1 MRISTETA
9 SICRHVSHE
18 KAIELCARAGFD
30 CFDITMT
37 GMVGYDWANKVAA
50 PSDSVW
56 AKPDCVQYARL
67 LKKVGEDNGIT
78 CNQTHAAYP
87 VSCPEIRDSLK
98 CAIECTAEAGG
109 KICVIHP
116 DNDKNGYENA
126 EMYIELLPFAKEHG
140 VKLATENMWNWNYEL
155 DQAAPAACSDPKS
168 FLEHIIA
175 VNDPYLIA
183 CLDIGHAEM
192 QGLNTN
198 AVDMIHALGDSL
210 QALHIHDIDK
220 HDDNHQIP
228 FSLNVEFEPIVK
240 ALKAIG
246 YKGDFT
252 LEACT
257 YLNAFNADNVFEGV
271 KDLAKAA
278 RKLADWFDDPN
289 F

>member
-9 SICRHVSHE
+9 SICKHVSHE
-18 KAIELCARAGFD
+18 KAIELCAKAGFD
-30 CFDITMT
+30 CFDITMCD
-37 GMVGYDWANKVAA
+37 MVGYDWVNKVAM

-56 AKPDCVQYARL
+56 AKPDCVQYARH
-67 LKKVGEDNGIT
+67 LKKVGEDNGIL
-78 CNQTHAAYP
+78 CNQTHAAFP

-98 CAIECTAEAGG
+98 RAIECTAEAGG

-126 EMYIELLPFAKEHG
+126 EMYVELLPFAKAHG
-140 VKLATENMWNWNYEL
+140 VKIATENMWNWNYDL

-168 FLEHIIA
+168 FLEHIHA
-175 VNDPYLIA
+175 VNDPYLVA
-183 CLDIGHAEM
+183 CLDLGHAEM
-192 QGLNTN
+192 QGLGTN
-198 AVDMIHALGDSL
+198 AVEMVHALGDHL
-210 QALHIHDIDK
+210 QALHIHDVDK

-228 FSLNVEFEPIVK
+228 FSLNIEYAPIVK
-240 ALKAIG
+240 ALKEIG

-252 LEACT
+252 LEACS
-257 YLNAFNADNVFEGV
+257 YLNAFNADNLFEGV

-278 RKLADWFDDPN
+278 RRLADWFDDPN

>member
-1 MRISTETA
+1 MKTSTEIG
-9 SICRHVSHE
+9 SICKHVSHE
-18 KAIELCARAGFD
+18 KAIELCAKAGFD
-30 CFDITMT
+30 CFDLSMT

-56 AKPDCVQYARL
+56 AKPDCVQYARH
-67 LKKVGEDNGIT
+67 LKKVGEDNGIS
-78 CNQTHAAYP
+78 CNQSHAAFP

-98 CAIECTAEAGG
+98 RAIECTAEAGG

-126 EMYIELLPFAKEHG
+126 EMYIELLPFAKDLG
-140 VKLATENMWNWNYEL
+140 VKIATENMWNWNYEL
-155 DQAAPAACSDPKS
+155 DQAAPAACSDPQS
-168 FLEHIIA
+168 FLEHIKA

-198 AVDMIHALGDSL
+198 AVEMIHALGSSL

-228 FSLNVEFEPIVK
+228 FSLNVEFEPVVR
-240 ALKAIG
+240 ALKEIG
-246 YKGDFT
+246 YKGEFT
-252 LEACT
+252 LEAVC
-257 YLNAFNADNVFEGV
+257 YLEAFHADNVFEGV
-271 KDLAKAA
+271 KQLAASA
-278 RKLADWFDDPN
+278 RKLANWFDDPN